1 MLPGGQQDQG
11 YGVVLHD
18 QGKDYQQPKTFMSG
32 SPASPETNAMQ
43 CRVILE
49 LQKTHPTIT
58 FNPAS
63 TIIVAVAIAV
73 AVAVDFSTI

>member
-1 MLPGGQQDQG
+1 
-11 YGVVLHD
+11 
-18 QGKDYQQPKTFMSG
+18 MSG